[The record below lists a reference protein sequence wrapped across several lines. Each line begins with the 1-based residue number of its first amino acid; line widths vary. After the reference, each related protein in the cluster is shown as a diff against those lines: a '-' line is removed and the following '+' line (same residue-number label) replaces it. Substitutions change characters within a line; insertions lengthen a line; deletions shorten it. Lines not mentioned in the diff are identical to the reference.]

1 MTEPKDVP
9 ALTGLRALAV
19 GLVFLHHHG
28 PSHPALQDPDVL
40 SLVRQ
45 GHAGV
50 AVFFVLSGFLIAHRY
65 HDVAGSDVLRYLA
78 RRAWRILPLYWLLTA
93 LTFAWPLLQG
103 EATTGLTWT
112 QLFAHATLTRGWFQ
126 EWWSTGIAQAW
137 SLTPEAAFYLLAPLL
152 FRLMRRVPYAL
163 VTIPSVL
170 LVVGVL
176 LVEACAGAAP
186 AGFMAS
192 YPFLMGATFLGRS
205 FEFMV
210 GVALAK
216 AMRDRSPGTTLRFP
230 TALGGIAVAGILF
243 CGARLGVDYDDVL
256 GVLLLNICLPLAIG
270 LLLFGLLTERTLL
283 QSVLGAGVMVELGNA
298 SYAFFLLHMG
308 APFNAL
314 LAFSSSFLMAACA
327 ILAASWLL
335 YRFVEEPCTR
345 YGRRVFALR
354 HVKSATARG
363 ST

>member
-1 MTEPKDVP
+1 MPAPKDVP

-19 GLVFLHHHG
+19 GLVFIHHHG
-28 PSHPALQDPDVL
+28 PSHPALQDPGVL

-93 LTFAWPLLQG
+93 LTFAWPLLEG
-103 EATTGLTWT
+103 EQSTGLTWT
-112 QLFAHATLTRGWFQ
+112 MLFAHATLTRGWF
-126 EWWSTGIAQAW
+126 EDWWSTGIAQAW

-163 VTIPSVL
+163 VTIPGSL
-170 LVVGVL
+170 LIVGAL
-176 LVEACAGAAP
+176 LVEAGAGAAP

-216 AMRDRSPGTTLRFP
+216 AMRERSLRATLRFP
-230 TALGGIAVAGILF
+230 TAMGGAAIVAAL
-243 CGARLGVDYDDVL
+243 CCAAWLGVDYDDVA
-256 GVLLLNICLPLAIG
+256 GVVLLNICLPLAIG
-270 LLLFGLLTERTLL
+270 LLLFGLLTEHTFLRG
-283 QSVLGAGVMVELGNA
+283 VLGSVVMVELGNA
-298 SYAFFLLHMG
+298 SYAFFLMHMG
-308 APFNAL
+308 APFNAV
-314 LAFSSSFLMAACA
+314 LAYSSSFLFASCA
-327 ILAASWLL
+327 TMAASWLL
-335 YRFVEEPCTR
+335 YRFIEEPCTR
-345 YGRRVFALR
+345 FGRRVFALQR
-354 HVKSATARG
+354 A
-363 ST
+363 